1 MGPESNFQ
9 IGLLF
14 YVPGHELYESNVNS
28 AQIIILVCRVKL
40 KSFLKEKLE
49 LEDWNTKINKHIN
62 GMSKQP
68 KKC

>member
-28 AQIIILVCRVKL
+28 AQIIILVCGVKL

-49 LEDWNTKINKHIN
+49 LED
-62 GMSKQP
+62 
-68 KKC
+68 